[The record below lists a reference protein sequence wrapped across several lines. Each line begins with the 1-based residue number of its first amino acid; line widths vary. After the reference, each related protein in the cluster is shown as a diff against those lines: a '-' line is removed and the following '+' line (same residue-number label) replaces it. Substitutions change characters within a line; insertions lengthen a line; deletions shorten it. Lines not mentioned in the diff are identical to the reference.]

1 MQENLLHNLTWA
13 KDETLN
19 RQVSFFFPLSFLG
32 LSNLRQESSV
42 EKVETLFQH
51 NRSLSRD
58 HFLSCLFK
66 DLSCNDV
73 QVIIC

>member
-19 RQVSFFFPLSFLG
+19 RQVSSPPPSFLG

-42 EKVETLFQH
+42 EKVETLF
-51 NRSLSRD
+51 
-58 HFLSCLFK
+58 
-66 DLSCNDV
+66 
-73 QVIIC
+73 